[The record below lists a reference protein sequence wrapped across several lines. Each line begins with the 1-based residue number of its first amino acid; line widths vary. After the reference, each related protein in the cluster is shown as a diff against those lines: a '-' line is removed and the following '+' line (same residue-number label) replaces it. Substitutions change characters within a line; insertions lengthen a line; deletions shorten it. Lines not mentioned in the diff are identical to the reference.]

1 MDHTITAIKAQKRN
15 PQRLNI
21 YLDGEYAFSLARIV
35 AAWLTVGRVLTEAE
49 MTALQEKD
57 TGEVAFQQALH
68 FLSFRVRSVA
78 EVSRNLAEKGF
89 SEAVIDQTVARLQQN
104 GLLND
109 ASFAQTWVENRS
121 TFRPRGRRVLALELR
136 RKGVTDEV
144 IEGALGDTTGEEDL
158 AYQAAQRQARRL
170 AGLDRKTFRIRLAG
184 FLGRR
189 GFSYETIA
197 PVVDRLWVELHS
209 PEGSPEGQDET

>member
-35 AAWLTVGRVLTEAE
+35 AAWLTVGRALTEAE
-49 MTALQEKD
+49 VAALQEKD
-57 TGEVAFQQALH
+57 TAEKAYQQALL
-68 FLSFRVRSVA
+68 FLSYRVRSVA
-78 EVSRNLAEKGF
+78 EVTRNLVEKGF
-89 SEAVIDQTVARLQQN
+89 GEVVVDQTVARLQQN

-109 ASFAQTWVENRS
+109 ASFAQAWVENRD

-136 RKGVTDEV
+136 RKGVADEV
-144 IEGALGDTTGEEDL
+144 IEQALGDTANEEEL
-158 AYQAAQRQARRL
+158 AYQAAQRQAQRL
-170 AGLDRKTFRIRLAG
+170 AGLDRPRFRSRLAG

-189 GFSYETIA
+189 GFSYDTIA
-197 PVVDRLWVELHS
+197 AVSDRLWVEAH
-209 PEGSPEGQDET
+209 SPEGQDET